1 MEIEMKALVT
11 DEQIDKILHEDLS
24 KYGFKMKEGT
34 ELLYKCDNYY
44 SKGGEVVKKPTTVVR
59 TRTEAL
65 LPPEPLSKILHGKCE
80 EIMSDGKR
88 IFITVKR
95 KTTLP
100 DGVETNEETEGVIS
114 EDALVAFNLAMEA
127 AGWKP
132 YFTKSKQSIS
142 FYMEVLDGPCKGK
155 EIHCELVNMS
165 GKGPYLEIEAFV
177 PYGAKK
183 EDISELDFE
192 SVIDAQRTIKEFF
205 EKVLGIAEFDGRS
218 WYKILFES

>member
-11 DEQIDKILHEDLS
+11 DEQIDKVLHEDLS
-24 KYGFKMKEGT
+24 KYGFKTIEGT

-44 SKGGEVVKKPTTVVR
+44 SKDGKVVQKPTTVVR

-65 LPPEPLSKILHGKCE
+65 LPPEPLDKILHGKCE

-88 IFITVKR
+88 IFITVKH

-114 EDALVAFNLAMEA
+114 DDALVAFNLAMEA
-127 AGWKP
+127 AGWRP

-142 FYMEVLDGPCKGK
+142 FYVEVLDGPCKGK

-177 PYGAKK
+177 LYGT
-183 EDISELDFE
+183 ENCSELDFE

-205 EKVLGIAEFDGRS
+205 EKVLGITEFDGRS
-218 WYKILFES
+218 WYKILLES